1 MDEFIYL
8 GKIVN
13 THGIKGELRIISNF
27 KYKEKAFLQNRRIYI
42 GEEHI
47 EEVINTYRKH
57 KMFDMVTLKGYT
69 NINEVLKYIN
79 KNVYIKRN
87 DLNLTSGEYLDK
99 DLINLSVLL
108 NSKMIGRVL
117 ALRDEGSGN
126 KVLEIITDNKNV
138 LIPFHK
144 DFVKNID
151 FDNNIIE
158 LDLIEGMI

>member
-99 DLINLSVLL
+99 DLINLSVLF

-117 ALRDEGSGN
+117 ALRVEGSGY

-138 LIPFHK
+138 LIPFH
-144 DFVKNID
+144 
-151 FDNNIIE
+151 
-158 LDLIEGMI
+158 

>member
-1 MDEFIYL
+1 MDEYIYL

-42 GEEHI
+42 GDEHI
-47 EEVINTYRKH
+47 EEVINTYRHH
-57 KMFDMVTLKGYT
+57 KIFDMVTLRGYT
-69 NINEVLKYIN
+69 NINEVLKYLN

-87 DLNLTSGEYLDK
+87 DLNLTKGEYLDK
-99 DLINLSVLL
+99 DLINLSVLF

-126 KVLEIITDNKNV
+126 KVLEIIANDKNV
-138 LIPFHK
+138 LVPFHK

-151 FDNNIIE
+151 FDNNTIE

>member
-99 DLINLSVLL
+99 DLINLSVLF